1 MELNVSAVIP
11 VKNRPAL
18 IIQAIGSCLGQT
30 VPPDEIVVVDDGST
44 DETPEIVMELARGD
58 SRIKL
63 VRRALSGGAAAAR
76 NEGAARAS
84 GAWLAFLDSDDRWHG
99 GKIARQLDLA
109 ARHPDAPAIF
119 CGIRYAYAAR
129 KARIGIPPPIV
140 GHADL
145 TVSNVLASTSA
156 AFVRRDRFDAV
167 GGFDAALPNCEDWDL
182 WLKLSKL
189 GPLPV
194 VQAALVEYTFEA
206 TNKLSRDVTK
216 LMRGHELVFARIAAD
231 SAGAGRSR
239 LSALHDLK
247 RAELHI
253 RVTGE
258 ARKALRFIWSA
269 LAQAPSGEV
278 VKRALHLMGLLTVH
292 GARL

>member
-1 MELNVSAVIP
+1 MTVSAVIP

-18 IIQAIGSCLGQT
+18 IIQAIKSCLGQT
-30 VPPDEIVVVDDGST
+30 AAPDEIIVVDDGS
-44 DETPEIVMELARGD
+44 DDPTPDMVMEMARAE

-63 VRRALSGGAAAAR
+63 IRRDTSGGAARAR
-76 NEGAARAS
+76 NDGAAQAS
-84 GAWLAFLDSDDRWHG
+84 GAWLAFLDSDDRWHED
-99 GKIARQLDLA
+99 KTARQLDLA
-109 ARHPDAPAIF
+109 AQHPDAPAVF
-119 CGIRYAYAAR
+119 CGIRFAYAER
-129 KARIGIPPPIV
+129 KPRIGLPPPIV
-140 GHADL
+140 ETRDL
-145 TVSNVLASTSA
+145 AVSNVLATTSTA
-156 AFVRRDRFDAV
+156 LVRKDRFDAV
-167 GGFDAALPNCEDWDL
+167 SGFDVDLPTCEDWDL

-194 VQAALVEYTFEA
+194 AQAPLVEYTYEA

-216 LMRGHELVFARIAAD
+216 LMIGHELVFARISAD
-231 SAGAGRSR
+231 SAAEGLRR

-258 ARKALRFIWSA
+258 AMKALRFIWSA
-269 LAQAPSGEV
+269 LAHAPSAEV
-278 VKRALHLMGLLTVH
+278 LRRAAHLMGLMTAH